1 MRIYTGAIGGQN
13 AAGKWTGNHL
23 VRYGEK
29 TGAQMKMNKY
39 AKTVTFS
46 HVFYEHQNACRK
58 GEMST
63 EKAVEKFCSH
73 ILNK

>member
-1 MRIYTGAIGGQN
+1 
-13 AAGKWTGNHL
+13 
-23 VRYGEK
+23 
-29 TGAQMKMNKY
+29 MKMNKY

-46 HVFYEHQNACRK
+46 HVFYELQNACRK